1 MNAQMSRTLGAVA
14 GAICALLLFVSL
26 AAVDPLQ
33 EATDAELTD
42 WWTSNSNLDNTL
54 ISMYTRLFA
63 APFLLVF
70 LAQLRRV
77 LRTHDDGG
85 WGDLVQS
92 SGVVC
97 AAMLA
102 LSALARGVTA
112 QSVRFNDEPLPGV
125 DTLRFVTELSIQAYA
140 MAAIGS
146 LAVAVGV
153 TGIIVLRTRALP
165 GWLAWVSLPFAAISL
180 VAVPLQMGAFASPLL
195 LLWLLATSFCLAR
208 SKSAEDGVATVTS
221 RSVPQPS

>member
-14 GAICALLLFVSL
+14 GAICALLLFASL
-26 AAVDPLQ
+26 AAVDPLR

-42 WWTSNSNLDNTL
+42 WWSSNSNLDDTL

-77 LRTHDDGG
+77 LRTHGDGG

-165 GWLAWVSLPFAAISL
+165 GWLGWVSLPFAAISL

-208 SKSAEDGVATVTS
+208 SKSAEDEVATVTS